1 MRKRR
6 NDVFAGGEIDIFDRV
21 EELDAHGKKK
31 KRSLKFDEE
40 NIDPATA
47 ISMFGQ
53 TALLFSLVIYPDID
67 NPTNEHVC
75 MSDQPTHSAPQVTI
89 CSDGLTVSNE
99 KVFLKM
105 KMF

>member
-1 MRKRR
+1 LFALDTLESAHKQCEQPLLNQKRIASFLIAGDGTLVDIEEGKPLRKRR

-53 TALLFSLVIYPDID
+53 TA
-67 NPTNEHVC
+67 
-75 MSDQPTHSAPQVTI
+75 
-89 CSDGLTVSNE
+89 
-99 KVFLKM
+99 
-105 KMF
+105 